1 MIGFIDGD
9 RERVMKEMNMVESA
23 GEHPGSQSSS
33 SLTH

>member
-1 MIGFIDGD
+1 MGI
-9 RERVMKEMNMVESA
+9 EKELVKEMNMVESA